1 MAINPIARL
10 ATRGNSRTAH
20 RFDGRL
26 RRDLLLAAA
35 SVCCLAPAIAELP
48 PVPVPDENPITEEKR
63 VLGKILFWDEQLSS
77 DNTVACGTCHLPA
90 AGGTDPRSARHPGTD
105 PGTIDDV
112 RGSPGIV
119 SLDSHGRPTEHPVFG
134 FDRQVTTRLSLSNFG
149 SLWAGE
155 AFWDGSAAGEFRDP
169 LTGEV
174 AIASGGALE
183 NQALTALANDA
194 EMAKSGR
201 TWQELAAKL
210 ARAAPLGVASGLPDD
225 VAAALGD
232 SPDYPRL
239 FAEAFG
245 DPAITPVRIAF
256 AIASYERTLVPD
268 QTAWDRYE
276 AGDAGA
282 MGEVEL
288 YGWQAM
294 QDFQCV
300 KCHEPPLFTNN
311 DYFNIGLRRVDYD
324 PGRQG
329 VTGDPE
335 DAGEVRVPS
344 LRNVGLRPRFMHTGE
359 FQTLGAALG
368 FYRTGAVLPERD
380 LIPGGGNYA
389 FNMSTITEGD
399 IHAFLENAL
408 IDPRVRDEHFP
419 FDRPTLRTERHGADA
434 LPPVAPANLGAA
446 SEGHSLRLNW
456 KAPAD
461 NTGVVDYVL
470 LRDGSVIALL
480 TTTSFVDADP
490 PLASSVTYTVLA
502 RDAAQNESPPA
513 RLTISQTR

>member
-1 MAINPIARL
+1 MNTETLSVRL
-10 ATRGNSRTAH
+10 AA
-20 RFDGRL
+20 
-26 RRDLLLAAA
+26 LAAA
-35 SVCCLAPAIAELP
+35 ALLVASAAVAELP
-48 PVPVPDENPITEEKR
+48 PVPVPAENPITEEKR

-77 DNTVACGTCHLPA
+77 DNSVACGTCHLPA
-90 AGGTDPRSARHPGTD
+90 AGGADPRSARHPGTD

-112 RGSPGIV
+112 RGSPGIAA
-119 SLDSHGRPTEHPVFG
+119 LDSHGRPTEHPVFG

-174 AIASGGALE
+174 AIAAGGALE
-183 NQALTALANDA
+183 NQALTALSNEA
-194 EMAKSGR
+194 EMAKYGR
-201 TWQELAAKL
+201 TWQELTAKL
-210 ARAAPLGVASGLPDD
+210 ARTAPLGVASDLPGD
-225 VAAALGD
+225 VAAAVRD
-232 SPDYPRL
+232 SRGYPEL
-239 FAEAFG
+239 FADAFG
-245 DPAITPVRIAF
+245 DPEITPVRIAF

-276 AGDAGA
+276 AGDTGA
-282 MGEVEL
+282 IGEVEL

-311 DYFNIGLRRVDYD
+311 DYFNIGLRRADYD
-324 PGRQG
+324 PGRQA

-359 FQTLGAALG
+359 FQTLGAAIG
-368 FYRTGAVLPERD
+368 FYRTGAVLAERD

-389 FNMSTITEGD
+389 FNMSTVTEGD
-399 IHAFLENAL
+399 IHAFLDNAL
-408 IDPRVRDEHFP
+408 TDPRVRDERFP
-419 FDRPTLRTERHGADA
+419 FDRPTLRTERHIGDA
-434 LPPVAPANLGAA
+434 HVPLAPRDLRATA
-446 SEGHSLRLNW
+446 EGTALRLSW
-456 KAPAD
+456 LAPAD

-470 LRDGSVIALL
+470 YRDGSVIALL
-480 TTTSFVDADP
+480 TDTAFLDQDP
-490 PLASSVTYTVLA
+490 PRASSVTYTLLA

-513 RLTISQTR
+513 RFTISRRQ